1 MNQQDINEAY
11 AALCTEYGN
20 LAISLKRIKE
30 KMSAVEQKMVA
41 LDQLVPALLK
51 SADKPKEPS
60 KPSEAKPSEAKPSN
74 AKT

>member
-1 MNQQDINEAY
+1 
-11 AALCTEYGN
+11 
-20 LAISLKRIKE
+20 
-30 KMSAVEQKMVA
+30 MSAVEQKMVA

-60 KPSEAKPSEAKPSN
+60 KHQEPSKPSEAKPSN